1 MLVQR
6 MGLRL
11 LDFQCFLG
19 LLDIS
24 LIDMSVLRGKEIPA
38 ALRCS
43 SAARSICPLAA
54 YSSAWAANI

>member
-6 MGLRL
+6 MGLRPL
-11 LDFQCFLG
+11 GFQCFLG
-19 LLDIS
+19 LVGTF
-24 LIDMSVLRGKEIPA
+24 LIHMSVLRGKEIPA